1 MFCIP
6 VDIPSELCLID
17 DERKAIYHSKDS
29 VCIWVFTNSQLRDQF
44 VRESAGMSVK
54 AEREAFYERFS
65 RARPQ

>member
-17 DERKAIYHSKDS
+17 DERKAICHSKDS
-29 VCIWVFTNSQLRDQF
+29 VCIWVFANSQLRDQF
-44 VRESAGMSVK
+44 VRESAGMSK